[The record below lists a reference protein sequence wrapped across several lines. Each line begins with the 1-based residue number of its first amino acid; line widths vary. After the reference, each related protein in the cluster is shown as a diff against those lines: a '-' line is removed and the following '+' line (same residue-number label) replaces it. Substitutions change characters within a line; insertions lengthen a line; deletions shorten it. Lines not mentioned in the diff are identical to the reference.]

1 MHTSYKLTAK
11 INISD
16 HMVKVRQNIT
26 NERHHRLLWPEDTT
40 FLKSQRAYLVTG
52 GCHSCLWLEAIRFA
66 LSQVRRE
73 TGTNGHCRHTLPL
86 LQATSLSVSPSVM
99 VHAHAYILGGAF
111 DYRKITKAYSQ
122 MGSTYI
128 VTINYSIIPE
138 SILMNLISYL

>member
-52 GCHSCLWLEAIRFA
+52 GCHSCLWPETTRFA
-66 LSQVRRE
+66 LSQVLRE
-73 TGTNGHCRHTLPL
+73 TGTNGHYTHTQLL
-86 LQATSLSVSPSVM
+86 LQAKFFSVFPSVI
-99 VHAHAYILGGAF
+99 VHAHAVSWVGAF
-111 DYRKITKAYSQ
+111 DYCKITKAYSQ